1 MNLEAL
7 RRRMDEID
15 AELLCLFEQR
25 MRVAA
30 QIGQYKQRHRLPIT
44 DAAREQ
50 DKLRDVAS
58 KLPEELPQPHMTVQN
73 CKKVLIK

>member
-15 AELLCLFEQR
+15 AELLRLFAQR

-50 DKLRDVAS
+50 DKLRYRATII
-58 KLPEELPQPHMTVQN
+58 P
-73 CKKVLIK
+73 KKEM

>member
-1 MNLEAL
+1 MDLEAL

-15 AELLCLFEQR
+15 AELLRLFAQR

-30 QIGQYKQRHRLPIT
+30 QIGQYKQRYRLPIT

-58 KLPEELPQPHMTVQN
+58 KLPEELQAYGLS
-73 CKKVLIK
+73 LIHI